1 MLLGDERGIKITVKE
16 DIYIGGEQLN
26 SIPINEFKF
35 LLENFPNNY
44 EIHKYVDARLSSV
57 LRNYFDNVVDAEYKY
72 NKYMNKKLSKKGQNL
87 TVLFKDNELNK
98 FSIVLNK
105 LEEMLDSENSYTE
118 KQWQEEILQII
129 LFLYPKYIHVFKEAP
144 IRDTYN
150 NKNRSLDFLLVDSTG
165 NIDVVEIKRP
175 FDNCIV
181 TQNTYRDNYIP
192 LRELSGTVMQIE
204 KYIFYLNKWGKKGEE
219 ILTKKYS
226 TELADNFQI
235 KVTNPQGIIVMGRE
249 NRLSQSQR
257 EDFEV
262 IKRKFKNIIDIITYD
277 DLLKR
282 LQFTIEHLKS

>member
-1 MLLGDERGIKITVKE
+1 LLLGDERGIKITVKE

-35 LLENFPNNY
+35 LLQNFPNNY

>member
-1 MLLGDERGIKITVKE
+1 LLLGDERGIKITVKE